1 MAAAPLLAVAGAL
14 FTQHGLG
21 MLPCAWC
28 VMQRLIFV
36 SIATAALMGCLVPG
50 AAARRTAAS
59 LSLLLAGCG
68 MATALWQHFVAAAS
82 SSCNMTFADRVMGFT
97 GLDSRWPEVFA
108 AYASCADAKA
118 NLIGVPY
125 EFWSLTLFALLAL
138 AATRV
143 LLRPA

>member
-1 MAAAPLLAVAGAL
+1 
-14 FTQHGLG
+14 
-21 MLPCAWC
+21 
-28 VMQRLIFV
+28 
-36 SIATAALMGCLVPG
+36 
-50 AAARRTAAS
+50 
-59 LSLLLAGCG
+59 
-68 MATALWQHFVAAAS
+68 
-82 SSCNMTFADRVMGFT
+82 MTFADRVMGFT